1 MLIYFFTSFY
11 NPSKIQNHKMADVV
25 PLMHFK
31 CKIHKKGRIIKITQT
46 RFWSVIEKLRYQVWI
61 GAFVI
66 FWEFS
71 FLTLPCFSSLL
82 SSKSSHW
89 WCKKLYH
96 EVYAHWHLNV
106 HFKSLKVKKIFITRS
121 KNCILYLKHPNF
133 LFYYIVAW
141 IEIVNVVASLS
152 LIKFHVFIHFIA
164 IIARQKHPTHE
175 FDKKETNIGRAQI
188 MIRLGIS
195 PLFWIIL
202 LWDTGCMLNSN
213 ANNFIYSCTH
223 DELLLFLFHV

>member
-1 MLIYFFTSFY
+1 MKYLHPGT
-11 NPSKIQNHKMADVV
+11 
-25 PLMHFK
+25 
-31 CKIHKKGRIIKITQT
+31 
-46 RFWSVIEKLRYQVWI
+46 
-61 GAFVI
+61 
-66 FWEFS
+66 
-71 FLTLPCFSSLL
+71 
-82 SSKSSHW
+82 
-89 WCKKLYH
+89 
-96 EVYAHWHLNV
+96 NV
-106 HFKSLKVKKIFITRS
+106 HFKSFESKKDLYNQIQ
-121 KNCILYLKHPNF
+121 NCILYLKHPNF

-195 PLFWIIL
+195 SLFWIIL

-213 ANNFIYSCTH
+213 ANNFIWSCTH
-223 DELLLFLFHV
+223 EEHLHFLFRV